1 MFCHVDGLNLCYD
14 DDPVITIEP
23 CTSFSRPFLRR
34 MQLCFRI
41 TTFVVAVLLLWPE
54 LSLDLTRMAANL
66 CQIFSS

>member
-1 MFCHVDGLNLCYD
+1 
-14 DDPVITIEP
+14 
-23 CTSFSRPFLRR
+23 

-66 CQIFSS
+66 CQIFSSRRILWLSIPGHTSHEPEHLHIH